1 MRATSSSY
9 RGLLSIM
16 ESRSRGAEE
25 GEEMESEA
33 EKFRES
39 VKGRGGDLPTT
50 GPATRAGRLLQLG
63 KDLCTKQAVAEAQL
77 QVEMSAAMAVEIFA
91 EMH

>member
-16 ESRSRGAEE
+16 ESRSWRAEE
-25 GEEMESEA
+25 GEEMESAA

-39 VKGRGGDLPTT
+39 VKGGEGSYQRRVQRQDL
-50 GPATRAGRLLQLG
+50 AGYCSWGR
-63 KDLCTKQAVAEAQL
+63 TSAQ
-77 QVEMSAAMAVEIFA
+77 SKRSRR
-91 EMH
+91 HSYKWK